1 MEELE
6 NTLIAKCSTEQF
18 IASSNDQ
25 YVVLIETL
33 KTSLQH
39 RYKEHILTA
48 QQLYCDG
55 ENLPD
60 ARKVPMQLVTESDPD
75 RGTNQYYSSCWN
87 DNVSHIRS
95 CSGKIARSGAECK
108 AKQVSV
114 CHGKV

>member
-18 IASSNDQ
+18 NSTIASSNDQ

-39 RYKEHILTA
+39 CYKEHILTA

-75 RGTNQYYSSCWN
+75 RGTNQSMGW
-87 DNVSHIRS
+87 DLD
-95 CSGKIARSGAECK
+95 
-108 AKQVSV
+108 Q
-114 CHGKV
+114 